1 MVTVMGLQV
10 RKRTKGKKSWWNGSY
25 SRKGAGASGSVKLSD
40 NVTWNTGDLLNSKT
54 KQRVTVN
61 MGNGVR
67 WVWYDK
73 KKKPTKRRSTTSD
86 DYTPSTKPWNE
97 SDTKWVSIIGVAI
110 VLSTIAF
117 GFFGF
122 FGSII
127 IGWMAMV
134 YKVNWHDY

>member
-1 MVTVMGLQV
+1 MGLQV

-25 SRKGAGASGSVKLSD
+25 SRKGAGASGTVKLSD
-40 NVTWNTGDLLNSKT
+40 NVTWNTGDLINGKT
-54 KQRVTVN
+54 KQRVTIN

-67 WVWYDK
+67 WVWYSK
-73 KKKPTKRRSTTSD
+73 KKKPAKRQPNTSD
-86 DYTPSTKPWNE
+86 HYTSTKPWNE

-117 GFFGF
+117 GVFGF
-122 FGSII
+122 FGSIL
-127 IGWMAMV
+127 IGWIAMV